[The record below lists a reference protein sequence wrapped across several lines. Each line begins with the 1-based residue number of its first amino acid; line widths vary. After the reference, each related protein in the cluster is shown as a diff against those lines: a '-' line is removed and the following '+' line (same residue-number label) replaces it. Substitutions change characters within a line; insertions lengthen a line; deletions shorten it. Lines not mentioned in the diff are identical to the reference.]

1 MLTLRE
7 LKNKAETAPS
17 GQKTPIARELRSSRK
32 LIAERKIGESAG
44 IAACRNGYAVY
55 HAGRDTTVFR
65 IHSCSG
71 YCYDSGSSPCS
82 IGGRMFDTEA
92 WYLRL
97 VLEGEDRL
105 FRNPASREQ
114 GWSVSYSAASEEWCG
129 LYSGYS
135 GAESTLDGIIRAETV
150 ENLLSMLTERQRRA
164 AVLFY
169 LEQKTER
176 QIAEE
181 PGITAPAVSRIL
193 AKSFIRMRAGICRD
207 TAPAGN
213 GTA

>member
-7 LKNKAETAPS
+7 LKNLAETAPS
-17 GQKTPIARELRSSRK
+17 GQKTPTARELRSSGK

-44 IAACRNGYAVY
+44 IAAYRNGYAVY
-55 HAGRDTTVFR
+55 HAGRDATVFR
-65 IHSCSG
+65 IHACSG
-71 YCYDSGSSPCS
+71 YSYDSGSNPCS
-82 IGGRMFDTEA
+82 IGGGIFDGEA